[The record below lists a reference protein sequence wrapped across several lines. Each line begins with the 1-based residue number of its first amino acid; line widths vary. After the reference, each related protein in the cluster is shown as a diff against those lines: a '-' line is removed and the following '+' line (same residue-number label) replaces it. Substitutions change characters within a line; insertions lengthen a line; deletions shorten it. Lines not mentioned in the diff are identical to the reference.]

1 MDLQYTLN
9 SATTG
14 SNNNGNVLEQK
25 ISIGGALFADQTYT
39 YDKLNRITGATE
51 KNGATTNCA
60 QTYQCEQFGNMATTS
75 SKIPLTRLTPQP
87 PSAFNSKNQISAS
100 QYDLAGNM
108 WMDPANNAY
117 YYDAE
122 NRQTSCNVSV
132 NGTASTSSYNYDGDG
147 HRISKTTTAGTT

>member
-1 MDLQYTLN
+1 
-9 SATTG
+9 

-51 KNGATTNCA
+51 KNGATTNWA
-60 QTYQCEQFGNMATTS
+60 QTYLCDQFGNMATTS
-75 SKIPLTRLTPQP
+75 STVALTNLTPQ
-87 PSAFNSKNQISAS
+87 STTAFNSKNQISAS
-100 QYDLAGNM
+100 QYDLAGNV
-108 WMDPANNAY
+108 WMDAANNAY

-132 NGTASTSSYNYDGDG
+132 NGTASTSSYTYDGDG
-147 HRISKTTTAGTT
+147 HRISRTTSAETAIFVYDAG